1 MKYASKG
8 FTLIEVMIVVAI
20 IGILAAIAYP
30 SYDEYV
36 KRGNRTEGQA
46 FLSDVAARQERYFSQ
61 NNKYVTANTE
71 AGRTSLGLSSVDS
84 PTEKYTLTL
93 AAGAAAAAG
102 PPATPGDGGYLIT
115 VNQQFNDTKCGNLTL
130 NALGDKGAKG
140 KTTAGSDDDKTFV
153 LDCWR

>member
-1 MKYASKG
+1 MNYSNKG

-61 NNKYVTANTE
+61 NNAYITKA
-71 AGRTSLGLSSVDS
+71 ADIAKLGLSNANS
-84 PTEKYTLTL
+84 PTGKYTVGLAGGGGGYTLT
-93 AAGAAAAAG
+93 AS
-102 PPATPGDGGYLIT
+102 
-115 VNQQFNDTKCGNLTL
+115 NQFNDAKCATLTL
-130 NALGDKGAKG
+130 NAQGVR
-140 KTTAGSDDDKTFV
+140 GSTGSRSDNNE
-153 LDCWR
+153 CWR

>member
-1 MKYASKG
+1 MKHSNRG

-61 NNKYVTANTE
+61 NNTYVTTNA
-71 AGRTSLGLSSVDS
+71 SLGKLYGNSVTAQES
-84 PTEKYTLTL
+84 PTDKYAITV
-93 AAGAAAAAG
+93 AAGGAN
-102 PPATPGDGGYLIT
+102 DGGYLLT
-115 VNQQFNDTKCGNLTL
+115 ATQQFGDTKCGNLTL
-130 NALGDKGAKG
+130 NALGEKGR
-140 KTTAGSDDDKTFV
+140 TGSDKTV
-153 LDCWR
+153 DECWR

>member
-1 MKYASKG
+1 MKTAQQG

-61 NNKYVTANTE
+61 NNKYITAVGDI
-71 AGRTSLGLSSVDS
+71 AKLGLSNANS
-84 PTEKYTLTL
+84 PTSKYTITL
-93 AAGAAAAAG
+93 ASGG
-102 PPATPGDGGYLIT
+102 TDDGGYLLT
-115 VNQQFNDTKCGNLTL
+115 ATQQFGDTKCGNLTL
-130 NALGDKGAKG
+130 NALGEKGRTGTG
-140 KTTAGSDDDKTFV
+140 KT
-153 LDCWR
+153 LEECWR

>member
-61 NNKYVTANTE
+61 NNAYITDVANIAKLGVTAN
-71 AGRTSLGLSSVDS
+71 S
-84 PTEKYTLTL
+84 PTGKYSIVLAGGGGGYTLT
-93 AAGAAAAAG
+93 ANNQFSDAKC
-102 PPATPGDGGYLIT
+102 AT
-115 VNQQFNDTKCGNLTL
+115 LTL
-130 NALGDKGAKG
+130 NALGVRGSSGSRSDKN
-140 KTTAGSDDDKTFV
+140 
-153 LDCWR
+153 DCWR